1 MDLFELD
8 FQVRVKDSQEV
19 KVSFIRGALLGAT
32 LLAAACAS
40 AAAPSTS
47 ACPATGGAS
56 GDEDAGAEF
65 VAYASSFD
73 CFHGW
78 TNTAPASAQDD
89 AGDGLH
95 GLGPLKVYWNQ
106 SPPHGATTFPV
117 GTIIVKE
124 TEDPDPTQRI
134 VFAMVKRGDGYNAP
148 PGANGWEWF
157 SLQNNADG
165 SVTILWRGLVAPP
178 GQTYANQAIGDCNG
192 CHTAAATNDDVWD
205 SALQLTSF

>member
-1 MDLFELD
+1 MCESTTI
-8 FQVRVKDSQEV
+8 RNVKIN
-19 KVSFIRGALLGAT
+19 FIMGALPAT
-32 LLAAACAS
+32 LLAAAACAS
-40 AAAPSTS
+40 AAAPTASS
-47 ACPATGGAS
+47 SCPAGGGAPEQ
-56 GDEDAGAEF
+56 GDGAPLTEF

-78 TNTAPASAQDD
+78 STAPASAQDD

-95 GLGPLKVYWNQ
+95 GVGPMEAYWNQ
-106 SPPHGATTFPV
+106 SPPHGSTSFPV

-124 TEDPDPTQRI
+124 TEAADVTQRI

-178 GQTYANQAIGDCNG
+178 GQTYADQAIGDCNG
-192 CHTAAATNDDVWD
+192 CHTLAASNDNVWD
-205 SALQLTSF
+205 SALELSNF